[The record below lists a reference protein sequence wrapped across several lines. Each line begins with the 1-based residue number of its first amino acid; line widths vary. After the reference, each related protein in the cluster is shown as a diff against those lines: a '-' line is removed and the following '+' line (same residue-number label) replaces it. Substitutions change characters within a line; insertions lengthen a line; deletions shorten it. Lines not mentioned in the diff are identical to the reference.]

1 MNPYDRYAIEEAV
14 RIKKKFSG
22 EIIAICMGPASAS
35 DVLKQVLA
43 LGADGAYLVS
53 DKAFA
58 GADTYATAR
67 VLSETI
73 RKIGGID
80 LVICGKQS
88 TDSSTSQ
95 IPSSVA
101 AFLDIIAVNNV
112 VSCEAEKDGIRCR
125 VRSEYGFKNIR
136 VEYPAVLS
144 VNNEI
149 NVPKIASVEGLLYSR
164 KKAVINITNS
174 DLGID
179 ESECGLKGSL
189 TRVRSIYDTTAETQ
203 RSNIICERIGFDKLF
218 EVIDSF
224 RVAAG
229 EKKDEIT
236 EYTFTKN
243 DDRNIMVF
251 LEEGHNNHKFLCKA
265 VSLAREL
272 DTNIEAVTLCSQKNI
287 SKYTDLSSM
296 GVVKNNIFISDNA
309 WEITEKTMADRMM
322 LLIKKKK
329 PTVVLFDSTV
339 YQRSL
344 APYIAVKLKLGLT
357 ADCHDLQIDDNGRLL
372 QVRSVF
378 GGKKNA
384 EIYSLSDIQITTF
397 NSKIYTKKFLVK
409 GISTESEVFDLDSEN
424 TGNRYSC
431 EMTKEEAI
439 NFSNDVIIGIG
450 KGVGSKAN
458 CKLIANFA
466 KKMNYGIC
474 ATRAVVDMGWMPYSY
489 QVGITGEYINPSVYI
504 AVGISGAIEHMKG
517 CETSN
522 TIIGI
527 NSNKNSDISRYCD
540 YLFVQDS
547 EQFIKTIKEIQL

>member
-1 MNPYDRYAIEEAV
+1 MNPYDKYAIEEAI

-22 EIIAICMGPASAS
+22 ELIAICMGPASAS

-43 LGADGAYLVS
+43 LGADDAYLVS

-101 AFLDIIAVNNV
+101 AFLDITAVNNV
-112 VSCEAEKDGIRCR
+112 VSCEAEEDGIRCR

-149 NVPKIASVEGLLYSR
+149 NVPKIASVEGLLYSG

-203 RSNIICERIGFDKLF
+203 RSNIICETKGFDKLF

-224 RVAAG
+224 RVSAR

-251 LEEGHNNHKFLCKA
+251 LEEGHNNHKLLCKA

-272 DTNIEAVTLCSQKNI
+272 NTNIEAVTLCSRKNI

-309 WEITEKTMADRMM
+309 WEITEKTMADRMIP
-322 LLIKKKK
+322 LIKGKK

-344 APYIAVKLKLGLT
+344 VPYIAVKLKLGLT
-357 ADCHDLQIDDNGRLL
+357 ADCHDLQIDDNCRLL

-378 GGKKNA
+378 EGKKNA

-397 NSKIYTKKFLVK
+397 NSKIYTKNFLVK

-424 TGNRYSC
+424 TCNRYSC
-431 EMTKEEAI
+431 EMTKEEAAD
-439 NFSNDVIIGIG
+439 FSRDVIIGIG
-450 KGVGSKAN
+450 KGVGSKDN
-458 CKLIANFA
+458 CKSIADFA

-489 QVGITGEYINPSVYI
+489 QVGITGEYINPSVYV

-517 CETSN
+517 CESSN

-527 NSNKNSDISRYCD
+527 NANKNSDISRYCD

-547 EQFIKTIKEIQL
+547 EKFIKTIKEMQL

>member
-1 MNPYDRYAIEEAV
+1 MNPYDKYAIEEAV

-22 EIIAICMGPASAS
+22 ELVAICMGPASAS
-35 DVLKQVLA
+35 DVLKQALA
-43 LGADGAYLVS
+43 LGADDAYLVS

-58 GADTYATAR
+58 GADTYATTR
-67 VLSETI
+67 VLSETL

-80 LVICGKQS
+80 LVLCGKQS

-101 AFLDIIAVNNV
+101 AFLDMSAVNNV
-112 VSCEAEKDGIRCR
+112 VSCEAEEDRIKCR
-125 VRSEYGFKNIR
+125 ARSEYGFKNIT
-136 VEYPAVLS
+136 VGYPAVLS

-164 KKAVINITNS
+164 KKAVITITNS

-179 ESECGLKGSL
+179 ESECGLNGSL
-189 TRVRSIYDTTAETQ
+189 TRVRSIYDTTSETH
-203 RSNIICERIGFDKLF
+203 RSNIICESEDFDRLF

-224 RVAAG
+224 RNAAG

-243 DDRNIMVF
+243 DNRNIMVF
-251 LEEGHNNHKFLCKA
+251 LEEEHNNHKLLCKA
-265 VSLAREL
+265 ISLAIEL
-272 DTNIEAVTLCSQKNI
+272 NTNIEAVTLCSRENT

-296 GVVKNNIFISDNA
+296 GVIKNNIFISDNA
-309 WEITEKTMADRMM
+309 WKITEKTIADLMIP
-322 LLIKKKK
+322 LIKEKN
-329 PTVVLFDSTV
+329 PSVVLFDSTV

-344 APYIAVKLKLGLT
+344 APYIAVKLRLGLT
-357 ADCHDLQIDDNGRLL
+357 ADCHDLQIDENGRLL

-378 GGKKNA
+378 EGKKNA

-397 NSKIYTKKFLVK
+397 NSKIYMKNFLVK
-409 GISTESEVFDLDSEN
+409 GIITESEVIDLDNDNIS
-424 TGNRYSC
+424 NRYSC
-431 EMTKEEAI
+431 EMTKEETT
-439 NFSNDVIIGIG
+439 NFSHDVIIGIG
-450 KGVGSKAN
+450 KGVGSKDN
-458 CKLIANFA
+458 CESIADFA
-466 KKMNYGIC
+466 RKMNYGIC

-489 QVGITGEYINPSVYI
+489 QVGITGEYINPSVYV

-517 CETSN
+517 CESSN

-527 NSNKNSDISRYCD
+527 NANKNSDISRYCD

-547 EQFIKTIKEIQL
+547 EKFIKTIKEM